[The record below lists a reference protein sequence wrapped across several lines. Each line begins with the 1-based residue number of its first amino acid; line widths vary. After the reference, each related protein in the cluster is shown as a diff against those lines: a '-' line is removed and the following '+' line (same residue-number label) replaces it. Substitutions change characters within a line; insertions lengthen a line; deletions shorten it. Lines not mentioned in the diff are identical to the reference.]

1 MKLKSGGA
9 MGEIHDLLE
18 EKGKLAVRQ
27 LVEGRRGGRLVET
40 AAAYSSDEALGVGFA
55 YSGWCQTGLPHRRLA
70 DDSEIWQ
77 LQTDSMS
84 LLVEPGAIIDDEGK
98 TKHVGVPYGALARL
112 ILIYLQS
119 EALRTGSRDVDL
131 GGSLRG
137 FLKRLDLAPGGRTNG
152 AVREQAERISRC
164 RLSFHAK
171 RHGAKL
177 IVNQNIVDIAMF
189 VDKSDS
195 RQARLFN
202 DTARLGEAFFNE
214 LKQHAVPLDEA
225 AIRHIKNSSM
235 SLDIYCWLAY
245 RLHSLTQERLITWPA
260 LNGQFGSG
268 VKLLKHF
275 KAQFNENLKMAMAV
289 YPDANIEVSPVGV
302 LLKPS
307 APPVRKTFRKQTSIE

>member
-1 MKLKSGGA
+1 

-27 LVEGRRGGRLVET
+27 LVEGRRGGRLVEE

-119 EALRTGSRDVDL
+119 EALRTGSRDVEL

-137 FLKRLDLAPGGRTNG
+137 FLKRLEMSVGGKT
-152 AVREQAERISRC
+152 ATLVREQAERISRC
-164 RLSFHAK
+164 RLTFHGT
-171 RHGAKL
+171 RQGA
-177 IVNQNIVDIAMF
+177 
-189 VDKSDS
+189 
-195 RQARLFN
+195 
-202 DTARLGEAFFNE
+202 T
-214 LKQHAVPLDEA
+214 
-225 AIRHIKNSSM
+225 
-235 SLDIYCWLAY
+235 
-245 RLHSLTQERLITWPA
+245 
-260 LNGQFGSG
+260 
-268 VKLLKHF
+268 
-275 KAQFNENLKMAMAV
+275 
-289 YPDANIEVSPVGV
+289 V
-302 LLKPS
+302 L
-307 APPVRKTFRKQTSIE
+307 V